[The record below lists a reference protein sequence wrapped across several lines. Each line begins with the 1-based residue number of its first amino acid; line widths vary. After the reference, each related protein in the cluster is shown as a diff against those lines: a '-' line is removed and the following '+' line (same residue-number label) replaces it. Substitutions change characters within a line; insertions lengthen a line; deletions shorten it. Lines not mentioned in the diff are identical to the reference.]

1 MKGKGLKLYEAA
13 TRVIDLL
20 WAGILWIL
28 LCLPVITAGASCCA
42 FYYTVVKCIRHE
54 RGRTTKS
61 FFSSFASNFKQATAC
76 HLCILLYVAL
86 GIANA
91 FALGQMRGS
100 SEPSSAVAIIFAIP
114 ALVLLPWLF
123 PLISRIALRFGQI
136 WKTALYMSIRH
147 IAQTIVCIL
156 LAALT
161 ASIAF
166 LVPYLLPILP
176 GPVCIIIS
184 FLIEPGLK
192 ELTDIIDDTND
203 DKWYNE

>member
-1 MKGKGLKLYEAA
+1 MKGKGLKIYEAS

-42 FYYTVVKCIRHE
+42 FYYTVV
-54 RGRTTKS
+54 RTTKS

-100 SEPSSAVAIIFAIP
+100 SEPSAAVALIFAVP

-123 PLISRIALRFGQI
+123 PIISRIALRFGQI

-147 IAQTIVCIL
+147 IAQTIACIL

-192 ELTDIIDDTND
+192 ELTDNIDDTND

>member
-1 MKGKGLKLYEAA
+1 MKGKGLKIYEAA

-61 FFSSFASNFKQATAC
+61 FFSSFASNFRQATAC
-76 HLCILLYVAL
+76 QLCILLYIAL
-86 GIANA
+86 GAANA
-91 FALGQMRGS
+91 FTLGQMQGS
-100 SEPSSAVAIIFAIP
+100 TRPSAAVAIIFTVP
-114 ALVLLPWLF
+114 ALVLIPWLF
-123 PLISRIALRFGQI
+123 PLISRIALRFTQV
-136 WKTALYMSIRH
+136 WKTAVYLSIRH
-147 IAQTIVCIL
+147 IGKTFACVL
-156 LAALT
+156 LIALA

-176 GPVCIIIS
+176 GPVCLIMS
-184 FLIEPGLK
+184 FLVEPGLK
-192 ELTDIIDDTND
+192 ELTDNIDDTND